1 MMKVRKAVIP
11 AAGLGTRFLPAT
23 KALAKEMLP
32 IVDKPTIQFIVEE
45 AKASG
50 ITDIL
55 IVEGKQ
61 KRSIEDH
68 FDSAPELEQ
77 NLKMKN
83 KTGLLKLVNDTTAIG
98 VNLFFVRQPYPNG
111 LGDAV
116 RMAKSFIANEPF
128 VVMLGDDLM
137 NDKIPLTKQ
146 LINRYQKTH
155 ASILAVKKVPHEEV
169 SDYGVIDPENQVSDG
184 LYNVRQFVEKPTMDK
199 APSDLAIIGRY
210 LLTPEVFDILDN
222 QKPGK
227 GGEIQ
232 LTDAIDTLN
241 QTQRVFAHEFKG
253 QRYDVGNKLGYVQ
266 TNIEY
271 GLTHPEIQDKLKN
284 YILVLAE
291 KLKAENKQGKK
302 VVSSRLDKK

>member
-1 MMKVRKAVIP
+1 MKVRKAVIP

-50 ITDIL
+50 IEDIL
-55 IVEGKQ
+55 IIEGKS

-68 FDSAPELEQ
+68 FDSAPELEA
-77 NLKMKN
+77 NLESKG
-83 KTGLLKLVNDTTAIG
+83 KTDLLNLVHQTTDIG
-98 VNLFFVRQPYPNG
+98 VNMFFVRQPYPRG

-116 RMAKSFIANEPF
+116 RLAKSFIAGEPF

-137 NDKIPLTKQ
+137 NDEVPLTQQ
-146 LINRYQKTH
+146 LINEYDKTH
-155 ASILAVKKVPHEEV
+155 ASILAVKKVPHKDV
-169 SDYGVIDPENQVSDG
+169 SSYGVIDPGSEVAPN
-184 LYNVRQFVEKPTMDK
+184 LYNVRKFVEKPAVKD

-210 LLTPEVFDILDN
+210 LLTPEIFDVLEHT
-222 QKPGK
+222 KPGK
-227 GGEIQ
+227 GNEIQ

-241 QTQRVFAHEFKG
+241 QTQRVFAHVFKG
-253 QRYDVGNKLGYVQ
+253 ERFDVGNKAGYVE

-271 GLTHPEIQDKLKN
+271 GLTHPEVKDELRA
-284 YILVLAE
+284 YILELADR
-291 KLKAENKQGKK
+291 LKKEQA
-302 VVSSRLDKK
+302 SSK